1 MLKLFDF
8 YLFSQLRKLINE
20 EIRVAT
26 GEELFT
32 GILVSVDNAI
42 LRLRESTNG
51 YERETRNVVILL
63 SEVSFIQV
71 DAS

>member
-1 MLKLFDF
+1 MFDF

>member
-1 MLKLFDF
+1 MFDF

-42 LRLRESTNG
+42 LRLRESTDG
-51 YERETRNVVILL
+51 YEREERNVVILL

>member
-1 MLKLFDF
+1 MLFEN

-42 LRLRESTNG
+42 LRLRESTDD
-51 YERETRNVVILL
+51 YERETRNIVVLL

-71 DAS
+71 DAE

>member
-1 MLKLFDF
+1 MFDF

-51 YERETRNVVILL
+51 YERETRNIVILL

>member
-1 MLKLFDF
+1 MFDF

-42 LRLRESTNG
+42 LKLRESTNG
-51 YERETRNVVILL
+51 YERETRNIVILL

>member
-1 MLKLFDF
+1 MFDF
-8 YLFSQLRKLINE
+8 YLFTQLRKLINE

-32 GILVSVDNAI
+32 GVLVSVDNAI
-42 LRLRESTNG
+42 LRLRESTDD
-51 YERETRNVVILL
+51 YERETRNIVILL

-71 DAS
+71 DAE

>member
-1 MLKLFDF
+1 MFEN

-42 LRLRESTNG
+42 LRLRESTDD
-51 YERETRNVVILL
+51 YERETRNIVVLL

-71 DAS
+71 DAE

>member
-1 MLKLFDF
+1 MFDF

-42 LRLRESTNG
+42 LRLRESTDD
-51 YERETRNVVILL
+51 YEREERNVVILL